1 MANLNLWKHK
11 VPTTTITVVITEKKN
26 KSECKENSK
35 NHQFCIALTKQVCL
49 CKNYFI
55 YLPLWHLRLL
65 RVIKMNW

>member
-35 NHQFCIALTKQVCL
+35 KNHQFCIAFLKQVCL
-49 CKNYFI
+49 
-55 YLPLWHLRLL
+55 
-65 RVIKMNW
+65 